1 MNYRYELVIAF
12 CCVALHLLAQQPA
25 QYSLYML
32 NPYAVNPAVAGMD
45 QTLVANG
52 VYRAQWVGLDGAP
65 TSQHINAHLPLSMV
79 SSGVGLKMENDV
91 LGAHRTTRVV
101 GSYAF
106 HRAINRNTVLSAGVG
121 FGFLQYA
128 LDGAKLRTV
137 DGQYEPRG
145 PISNNDPNLPDGKV
159 QAGIPLAEAGI
170 YLQNTRF
177 QVGLGLTPAF
187 APRLNSSSSQNGA
200 LALRVRRGWF
210 AHAIYNMVLND
221 RLVLRP
227 SFLLKSDITETQMEI
242 SVVGRWDNNIFAGAS
257 WRGYSSTSRD
267 ALVILGG
274 LPLNEKT
281 TLAYAY
287 DVPLSALQAVQRGSH
302 EISLRYSL
310 NRPIGAGKL
319 PPVIYNPRFF

>member
-1 MNYRYELVIAF
+1 M
-12 CCVALHLLAQQPA
+12 LHLSAQQPA

-32 NPYAVNPAVAGMD
+32 NPYAYNPAAAGME
-45 QTLVANG
+45 QTLVATG
-52 VYRAQWVGLDGAP
+52 IYRAQWVGLDGAP
-65 TSQHINAHLPLSMV
+65 TSQHINANMPLSIA
-79 SSGVGLKMENDV
+79 SSGVGLKIENDA

-101 GSYAF
+101 GSWSF
-106 HRAINRNTVLSAGVG
+106 QRALNRSTVLSVGVG
-121 FGFLQYA
+121 LGFLQYA

-137 DGQYEPRG
+137 DGQYEPGG

-159 QAGIPLAEAGI
+159 QAGVPLAEAGI
-170 YLQNTRF
+170 YMSGKRLQL
-177 QVGLGLTPAF
+177 GLGLTPAF
-187 APRLNSSSSQNGA
+187 APRLNSSTSQNGA
-200 LALRVRRGWF
+200 LALRVRQGWF
-210 AHAIYNMVLND
+210 AHALYTMPLNE

-242 SVVGRWDNNIFAGAS
+242 SVLGRWDNNIFAGAS

-267 ALVILGG
+267 ALVLLGG

-302 EISLRYSL
+302 EILLRYSL